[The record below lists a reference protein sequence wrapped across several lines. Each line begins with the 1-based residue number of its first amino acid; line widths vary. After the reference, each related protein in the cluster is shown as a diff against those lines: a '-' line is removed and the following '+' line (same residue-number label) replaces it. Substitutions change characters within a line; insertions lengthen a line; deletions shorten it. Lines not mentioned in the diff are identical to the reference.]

1 MTVGRLAAIFVI
13 YLGAAVAWFVLGTS
27 VVARSGTFDGRLG
40 KEVARLWGGRHVQ
53 AAPAVRVERP
63 RPTQDTV
70 KSQEGEE
77 GALQPAPKTAVRC
90 EPLVLD
96 SSHVEVDLAHE
107 PRQKGL
113 LWYDTYGVRV
123 RATYRVRNPYDVEK
137 TLVTHFTFPSADAV
151 YDGFVF
157 TVNGVQGEPS
167 GELSRGVTVRTDVA
181 PRGEAV
187 VTLAYASRGLGD
199 WLYAFAKED
208 GAQVKDFT
216 LVMRT
221 DFAAIDFPAGTLPP
235 TGRKPR
241 PGGWELTWCFASLVT
256 GQRIG
261 MDLPAPINPGPLVAR
276 ITYFA
281 PVSLLFFLAVMV
293 IRGARRDLRLHPV
306 HYGFLSAAFFSFH
319 LLLAYL
325 ADHVSIH
332 LAFVLA
338 ALVSVGLVISYLR
351 IVAGVR
357 FAFMQAGLAQLVF
370 LVLFSYAFF
379 FEGFAGLTVTLG
391 AVATLFVLMQIT
403 ARVEWSGVFTRR
415 AEATR

>member
-27 VVARSGTFDGRLG
+27 VVARSGAFDGRLG

-53 AAPAVRVERP
+53 AAPTVRVERP
-63 RPTQDTV
+63 GPTQDTV
-70 KSQEGEE
+70 KSQKEEE
-77 GALQPAPKTAVRC
+77 GAIRPAPKTAVWC
-90 EPLVLD
+90 APLVLD
-96 SSHVEVDLAHE
+96 SSRVEVDLAHE

-123 RATYRVRNPYDVEK
+123 RATYRVRNPDDVER

-157 TVNGVQGEPS
+157 AVNGVQGEPS

-241 PGGWELTWCFASLVT
+241 PDGWELTWCFASLVT

-293 IRGARRDLRLHPV
+293 IRGARRDHSLHPV

-338 ALVSVGLVISYLR
+338 ALVSVGLVTSYLR
-351 IVAGVR
+351 IVAETR
-357 FAFMQAGLAQLVF
+357 FAFLQAGLAQLVF

-391 AVATLFVLMQIT
+391 AVATLFVLMQTT
-403 ARVEWSGVFTRR
+403 ARVDWGGVFTRP

>member
-40 KEVARLWGGRHVQ
+40 KEVAKLWGGRHVQ
-53 AAPAVRVERP
+53 AAPTVRVERP
-63 RPTQDTV
+63 RPVPDTATPP
-70 KSQEGEE
+70 EGKEE
-77 GALQPAPKTAVRC
+77 ASRPAPKTAVRC
-90 EPLVLD
+90 EPLALD
-96 SSHVEVDLAHE
+96 ASHVEVDLAHE

-123 RATYRVRNPYDVEK
+123 RATWRVRNPDDVER
-137 TLVTHFTFPSADAV
+137 TLVTHFTFPSAEAV
-151 YDGFVF
+151 YDGFAF
-157 TVNGVQGEPS
+157 TVNGVRGEPS
-167 GELSRGVTVRTDVA
+167 GELSRGVTVRTEVA
-181 PRGEAV
+181 PHGEAV
-187 VTLAYASRGLGD
+187 VLLAYSSRGLGD

-221 DFAAIDFPAGTLPP
+221 DFLAIDFPAGTLPP

-241 PGGWELTWCFASLVT
+241 PDGWELTWRFDSLVS

-293 IRGARRDLRLHPV
+293 IGGARRDRGLHPV

-338 ALVSVGLVISYLR
+338 ALTSVGLVISYLR

-357 FAFMQAGLAQLVF
+357 FAFVQAGLAQLVF

-379 FEGFAGLTVTLG
+379 FEGYAGLTVTLG
-391 AVATLFVLMQIT
+391 AVATLFVLMQTT
-403 ARVEWSGVFTRR
+403 ARVDWGGVFARPAGAVR
-415 AEATR
+415 